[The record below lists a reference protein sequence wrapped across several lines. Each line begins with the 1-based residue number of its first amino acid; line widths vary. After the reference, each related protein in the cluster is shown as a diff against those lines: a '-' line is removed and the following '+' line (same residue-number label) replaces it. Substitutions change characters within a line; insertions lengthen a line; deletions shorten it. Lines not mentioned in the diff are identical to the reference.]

1 MKTKKN
7 QKLRKKSII
16 LAVVFTVAI
25 CYFLISFFYLKS
37 DVSEK
42 KEEVSK
48 LEAQAIMLEEENTEM
63 SILLEEGNVDEF
75 VEKRA
80 REEDL
85 GYVMPGERVY
95 YDLEAVE

>member
-7 QKLRKKSII
+7 QKLRKSSII
-16 LAVVFTVAI
+16 IAVVFTVAV
-25 CYFLISFFYLKS
+25 CYFLISFFNLKS
-37 DVSEK
+37 DVSDK

-48 LEAQAIMLEEENTEM
+48 LEAQAIMLEEENSEM
-63 SILLEEGNVDEF
+63 SILLEEGDVDEF

-80 REEDL
+80 RDEHL